1 MKKILI
7 TIPLLLTIT
16 GCVPQGWVMTDSK
29 NNTVVGENIS
39 VTFPKGWMQTKLPVD
54 QPIYNK
60 KRKVIPQETVTASR
74 DGIGLGTITAV
85 KRFNKFAFPS
95 IEKKLS
101 PDMLPSEVADLYV
114 TDLRRQS
121 GLERLQV
128 ISTKPAMIGRKPG
141 FRVVIT
147 YKNKDGLRIM
157 RETYGFVDNT
167 GLYMISYT
175 GPYLYYY
182 KHDHNEFAQTVRSF
196 HRLKTATA
204 EAKVSGFASMFVAK

>member
-1 MKKILI
+1 MKKII
-7 TIPLLLTIT
+7 VTISLLLTVT

-29 NNTVVGENIS
+29 NSTVVGENIS
-39 VTFPKGWMQTKLPVD
+39 VTFPVGWMQTKLPQE
-54 QPIYNK
+54 QPVYNK
-60 KRKVIPQETVTASR
+60 NKKIIPQEIITATR
-74 DGIGLGTITAV
+74 DGIGIQTISAV

-121 GLERLQV
+121 GLERLRV
-128 ISTKPAMIGRKPG
+128 VSTKPVMIGKKHG
-141 FRVVIT
+141 FRSVVT

-157 RETYGFVDNT
+157 RDTYGFVDNT
-167 GLYMISYT
+167 GLYMISYS

-182 KHDHNEFAQTVRSF
+182 RRDAREFARTVRSF

>member
-1 MKKILI
+1 MKKSIFVIL
-7 TIPLLLTIT
+7 LLLTVS

-29 NNTVVGENIS
+29 NRTVVGENIS
-39 VTFPKGWMQTKLPVD
+39 VTFPKGWMQTRLPVG
-54 QPIYNK
+54 QPVYNK

-74 DGIGLGTITAV
+74 DGVGLGTITAV

-101 PDMLPSEVADLYV
+101 PDMLPSEVAELYV

-121 GLERLQV
+121 GLERLKV
-128 ISTKPAMIGRKPG
+128 ISTKPAMIGKKHG
-141 FRVVIT
+141 FRVVVT

-182 KHDHNEFAQTVRSF
+182 KHDHPEFAQTVRSF

-204 EAKVSGFASMFVAK
+204 EAKVSGLASLFVAK